1 MAALILRLDIAGYP
15 VRWISWQHAVCL
27 GSREMIAWSAGDTQ
41 FTFMGGVNGHS
52 GERSSITVS
61 SIIAVKGRARDAR
74 VGRAVPRLTN
84 RELFRRDAHLCLY
97 CGNSFSE
104 QHLTRDHV
112 RPLSRGGRDYW
123 SNVVSACRS
132 CNHAKGPHTPEEAR
146 MPLLA
151 VPFVPNRA
159 EYLVLSNR
167 RILSDQMDFLRR
179 RFSRGSRLRDTADR
193 AF

>member
-1 MAALILRLDIAGYP
+1 MGTLILRLDIAGHP

-27 GSREMIAWSAGDTQ
+27 GTRELIAWSAGATE
-41 FTFMGGVNGHS
+41 FTFHGGLNRRS
-52 GERSSITVS
+52 GARSSFTVS
-61 SIIAVKGRARDAR
+61 SIIAVKGRARHPEGER
-74 VGRAVPRLTN
+74 SVPRLTN

-97 CGNSFSE
+97 CGKPFPE
-104 QHLTRDHV
+104 HMLTRDHV
-112 RPLSRGGRDYW
+112 RPLSRGGTDTW

-132 CNHAKGPHTPEEAR
+132 CNHAKGPRTPEQAG

-179 RFSRGSRLRDTADR
+179 RFSRGSRLHEAGNPL
-193 AF
+193 F